1 MQRLCFRVGIV
12 IAMKAKQDNLAG
24 LMVTASHNP
33 KEDNGVKIIES
44 NGNTLELSW
53 EPLAEKIVNSKDLRK
68 TLEEIDSKEMRQKYN
83 IKNSIFNPNNKAHAF
98 FGMDTRST
106 SPMLCYA
113 AYQACQIMGV
123 QGTELGL
130 CSTPQLHWLISNK
143 TSNKMDYI

>member
-24 LMVTASHNP
+24 LMVTANHNP

-53 EPLAEKIVNSKDLRK
+53 EPLAEKLVNSKDLRK

-83 IKNSIFNPNNKAHAF
+83 IKNSIFNPNNKAYAF

-106 SPMLCYA
+106 SPMLC
-113 AYQACQIMGV
+113 
-123 QGTELGL
+123 
-130 CSTPQLHWLISNK
+130 
-143 TSNKMDYI
+143 